1 MARFFDPSRF
11 AVVALTAVL
20 ASCGGGGGNNA
31 TPNAPVTTPPATTP
45 PAPTPAPVA
54 FDPLPGTSSCARFA
68 AGREG
73 SCGRGTP
80 SFQGDIDAVLDDLL
94 RTQAGL
100 FENTGSGLRV
110 RSTGQFYVALLQKL
124 DQRGLCV
131 NFDGEELQVKN
142 SDGFNDQY
150 HMITS
155 DLILRRGESSYRAT
169 CAPAS
174 FPGPERGYAPKNGCT
189 LPSSREITCGRESS
203 QFITALGEAID
214 TVVREHPEFFDLNAR
229 QPGPGWYKI
238 TNVGAYDTA
247 VAEAL
252 KAKGLCSRHD
262 GEELVVKGTNTLSEH
277 FDISTAEGNI
287 RRGEGSYRSTC
298 YPAAF

>member
-1 MARFFDPSRF
+1 MARFFDPSRV
-11 AVVALTAVL
+11 AVVALSAVL
-20 ASCGGGGGNNA
+20 ASCGGGGNEG
-31 TPNAPVTTPPATTP
+31 TTAPPLANPPATTP
-45 PAPTPAPVA
+45 PAPTPTPVA

-73 SCGRGTP
+73 NCNRGSA
-80 SFQGDIDAVLDDLL
+80 SFLDVIDSVLDEMV
-94 RTQAGL
+94 RTQSSL

-142 SDGFNDQY
+142 SDGFSDQY

-155 DLILRRGESSYRAT
+155 DLILRRGDSSYRAT
-169 CAPAS
+169 CAPAA
-174 FPGPERGYAPKNGCT
+174 FPGPERGYAPKNGCS
-189 LPSSREITCGRESS
+189 LPHSREVTCGRESS
-203 QFITALGEAID
+203 QFIGAVGEAID
-214 TVVREHPEFFDLNAR
+214 TVVREHPELFDLNAR

-238 TNVGAYDTA
+238 TNVAAYDTA
-247 VAEAL
+247 VGEAL
-252 KAKGLCSRHD
+252 KAKGLCARHD
-262 GEELVVKGTNTLSEH
+262 GEELVVKGTNTVSEH
-277 FDISTAEGNI
+277 FDISTTEGNV
-287 RRGEGSYRSTC
+287 RRGDGSYRSSC

>member
-1 MARFFDPSRF
+1 MARFFASSRF
-11 AVVALTAVL
+11 SVVALSAVL
-20 ASCGGGGGNNA
+20 ASCGGGGNDQTTN
-31 TPNAPVTTPPATTP
+31 PPVTTPPATTP

-54 FDPLPGTSSCARFA
+54 FDPLPGTNSCGRFS

-73 SCGRGTP
+73 NCSRSSA
-80 SFQGDIDAVLDDLL
+80 SFLDDIDAVLDDLV
-94 RTQAGL
+94 RTQSNL

-142 SDGFNDQY
+142 SDGFSDQY

-155 DLILRRGESSYRAT
+155 DLILRRGDSSYRAT
-169 CAPAS
+169 CAPAA
-174 FPGPERGYAPKNGCT
+174 FPGTERGYAPKNGCA
-189 LPSSREITCGRESS
+189 LPHSREVTCGRETS
-203 QFITALGEAID
+203 QFIGAVGEAID
-214 TVVREHPEFFDLNAR
+214 TVVREHPELFNLSGK
-229 QPGPGWYKI
+229 QPGPGWYEI
-238 TNVGAYDTA
+238 TNVAAYDTA

-262 GEELVVKGTNTLSEH
+262 GEELVVKSSNSVSEH
-277 FDISTAEGNI
+277 FDISTSEGHV
-287 RRGEGSYRSTC
+287 RRGDGSYRSSC

>member
-1 MARFFDPSRF
+1 MARFFDPSRVA
-11 AVVALTAVL
+11 AVSLSALL
-20 ASCGGGGGNNA
+20 ASCGGGGNDSTT
-31 TPNAPVTTPPATTP
+31 TPPVTNPPVTTPPTTL
-45 PAPTPAPVA
+45 APQVQ
-54 FDPLPGTSSCARFA
+54 FDPLPGTNSCARFA

-73 SCGRGTP
+73 NCGRSSA
-80 SFQGDIDAVLDDLL
+80 SFLDDIDSVLDDLV
-94 RTQAGL
+94 RNQSNL

-142 SDGFNDQY
+142 SDGFSDQY

-169 CAPAS
+169 CAPAA
-174 FPGPERGYAPKNGCT
+174 FPGPERGYAPKNGCD
-189 LPSSREITCGRESS
+189 LPHSRDVTCGRETT
-203 QFITALGEAID
+203 QFLSAVGTAID
-214 TVVREHPEFFDLNAR
+214 KVVREHPEYFDFNAR
-229 QPGPGWYKI
+229 QPGEGWYKL
-238 TNVGAYDTA
+238 TNVSAYDTA

-252 KAKGLCSRHD
+252 KAQGLCARHD

-277 FDISTAEGNI
+277 FDISTSEGNV
-287 RRGEGSYRSTC
+287 RRGDGSYRSTC

>member
-1 MARFFDPSRF
+1 MARFFDPSRVA
-11 AVVALTAVL
+11 AVSLCAALA
-20 ASCGGGGGNNA
+20 ACGGGGNDS
-31 TPNAPVTTPPATTP
+31 TTSPPVTNPPATTP

-73 SCGRGTP
+73 NCSRSSA
-80 SFQGDIDAVLDDLL
+80 SFLDVIDSVLDDMV
-94 RTQAGL
+94 RTEANL

-110 RSTGQFYVALLQKL
+110 RSTGQFYVALLKKL

-142 SDGFNDQY
+142 SDGFSDQY

-169 CAPAS
+169 CAPAA
-174 FPGPERGYAPKNGCT
+174 FPGPERGYAPKNGCA
-189 LPSSREITCGRESS
+189 LPHSREVTCGRESS
-203 QFITALGEAID
+203 QFVSAVGEAID
-214 TVVREHPEFFDLNAR
+214 TVVREHPEFFDLSAR

-238 TNVGAYDTA
+238 LNVSAYDTA

-252 KAKGLCSRHD
+252 KAKGLCARHD
-262 GEELVVKGTNTLSEH
+262 GEELVVKGTNTFSEH
-277 FDISTAEGNI
+277 LDISTAEGNI
-287 RRGEGSYRSTC
+287 RRGDGSYRSTC

>member
-1 MARFFDPSRF
+1 MARFFDPSRV
-11 AVVALTAVL
+11 AVVALSAVI
-20 ASCGGGGGNNA
+20 ASCGGGGNDQTTN
-31 TPNAPVTTPPATTP
+31 PPVTTPPATTP
-45 PAPTPAPVA
+45 PAPTPTPVA

-73 SCGRGTP
+73 NCSRSGP
-80 SFQGDIDAVLDDLL
+80 SFLDDIDAVLDDML
-94 RTQAGL
+94 RTQASL
-100 FENTGSGLRV
+100 FENTGGGLRV
-110 RSTGQFYVALLQKL
+110 RSTGQFYVAFLQKL

-131 NFDGEELQVKN
+131 NFDGEEVQIKN

-155 DLILRRGESSYRAT
+155 DIILRRGESSYRAT

-189 LPSSREITCGRESS
+189 LPSSREITCGREDS
-203 QFITALGEAID
+203 QFLGAVSEAID
-214 TVVREHPEFFDLNAR
+214 TVVRDHPQLFDFNGR
-229 QPGPGWYKI
+229 QPAEGWYKI
-238 TNVGAYDTA
+238 TNVAAYDTQ

-252 KAKGLCSRHD
+252 KAKGYCARHD
-262 GEELVVKGTNTLSEH
+262 GEELVVKNSNAASEQ
-277 FDISTAEGNI
+277 FDISTTEGNV
-287 RRGEGSYRSTC
+287 RRGSGSYRSTC

>member
-1 MARFFDPSRF
+1 MARFLDPSR
-11 AVVALTAVL
+11 AVLVALSAVL
-20 ASCGGGGGNNA
+20 VSCGGGGNDQTTN
-31 TPNAPVTTPPATTP
+31 PPITTPPATTP

-54 FDPLPGTSSCARFA
+54 FDPLPGRNSCARLG

-73 SCGRGTP
+73 SCSRSSP
-80 SFQGDIDAVLDDLL
+80 SFMDDIDAVLDDLI

-100 FENTGSGLRV
+100 FENSGSGLRV

-124 DQRGLCV
+124 DARGLCV

-142 SDGFNDQY
+142 SDGFSDQY

-169 CAPAS
+169 CAPAA
-174 FPGPERGYAPKNGCT
+174 FPGAERGYAPKNGCA
-189 LPSSREITCGRESS
+189 LPHSREITCGRESS
-203 QFITALGEAID
+203 QFIAAVGDAID
-214 TVVREHPEFFDLNAR
+214 TVVREHPEYFDQSAR

-238 TNVGAYDTA
+238 TNVAAYDTA
-247 VAEAL
+247 VVEAL

-262 GEELVVKGTNTLSEH
+262 GEELVVKNANTVSEH

-287 RRGEGSYRSTC
+287 RRGDGSYRSSC